1 MLDMA
6 FQYDCIKKEWVRCG
20 SRVYVRGEIEKL
32 PHALV
37 VQYELQNKN
46 HEIFIS
52 PQQYVFCR
60 KHRRTEKITEIRRN
74 YVVSAD
80 GCAFEG
86 LIAGCVLHLAG
97 WGYPPT
103 EYVPFRWRI
112 FQNHPGAPINIAG
125 DVAEVHYDRA
135 AVLMH
140 WLNCGISI
148 HPAKPVFLTTKIR
161 DLVEEDWTKG
171 TNVEIPDIVLDAAME
186 ALRESTRVVFGI
198 KPSMLSQ
205 MKGRAKLLAYAER
218 PFDIN
223 IVFLKHFLRDYI
235 GKNFDGVFPYECKDN
250 YRKVCQLLDINPPKS
265 LRKAYSFN
273 PYAIVWYMLFQQWG
287 VKDINLMQKFFYL
300 DRRVADNPLDML
312 YINKKTRQI
321 ERTGRNYWHNDE
333 TDWQGMN
340 RLCAWML
347 SQNGEKKFLRWLYQ
361 ISTGEELERWQWD
374 IVRSFYQYENA
385 LSEDLKR
392 ILAHDG
398 LTQYVHDQISW
409 EVTAYSNGL
418 KDVHVPYEPHV
429 LAYECVINGYEF
441 RLVHDTRILR
451 HAGLTLQNCVATYR
465 EAVINHRSI
474 IVVVWHE
481 GHYVACIELQ
491 RETDIVQ
498 ALGVKNQRLIGEVL
512 LVCRFWAKQNKLNFA
527 TDHLDLRGESQ
538 RDMELSDVEEITIE
552 PMQYH
557 KTMDEMNAA
566 ELLALP
572 EADICPDY
580 FKFLGLRLLKE
591 FKHNLSAPPWIQFQ
605 DEQAYLTY
613 VFPQG
618 QRIYDAAFNGNTV
631 AQRVLGMMYCS
642 GRAFHRDTEK
652 ALEWFSKAA
661 ESGDECA
668 RWEMEKLKKYIGGDM
683 TEKDFK
689 LLWGLYR
696 IRQMGQEEGYPA

>member
-20 SRVYVRGEIEKL
+20 SRAYIRDEIEKL
-32 PHALV
+32 PHALI

-46 HEIFIS
+46 QGIFIS

-60 KHRRTEKITEIRRN
+60 KHRRTEKITEVCRN

-80 GCAFEG
+80 GCVFEG
-86 LIAGCVLHLAG
+86 LIAGCILHLAG
-97 WGYPPT
+97 WGTPPT

-112 FQNHPGAPINIAG
+112 FQNNPGAPINIAG
-125 DVAEVHYDRA
+125 DVAEVHYDRE

-161 DLVEEDWTKG
+161 DLVQGDWTKG
-171 TNVEIPDIVLDAAME
+171 TNMEIPDIVLDVAME

-223 IVFLKHFLRDYI
+223 IVFLKHFLHDYI

-250 YRKVCQLLDINPPKS
+250 YRKVCQLLAINPPKS

-300 DRRVADNPLDML
+300 DKRVADNPLDML
-312 YINKKTRQI
+312 YINKKTGQI
-321 ERTGRNYWHNDE
+321 ERTGQHYWHNDE
-333 TDWQGMN
+333 TDWQAMD

-347 SQNGEKKFLRWLYQ
+347 SQTGERKFLRWLYQ

-374 IVRSFYQYENA
+374 IVRSFYQYENT

-398 LTQYVHDQISW
+398 LTQYIHDQISW

-418 KDVHVPYEPHV
+418 KDVHIPYEPHV
-429 LAYECVINGYEF
+429 LAYECIVNGYEF

-465 EAVINHRSI
+465 EAVIDHRSI

-491 RETDIVQ
+491 REKDIVQ
-498 ALGVKNQRLIGEVL
+498 ALGAKNQRLFGEVL
-512 LVCRFWAKQNKLNFA
+512 LVCRYWAKKNKLNFA

-552 PMQYH
+552 PVEYQ

-580 FKFLGLRLLKE
+580 FKFLGMRLLKE
-591 FKHNLSAPPWIQFQ
+591 FKRNIAAPPWMHFQ

-613 VFPQG
+613 VFPEG
-618 QRIYDAAFNGNTV
+618 QRIYDAAFDGNTV
-631 AQRVLGMMYCS
+631 AQRVLGMMYCCGS
-642 GRAFHRDTEK
+642 AFHRDTEK
-652 ALEWFSKAA
+652 ALGWFSKAA
-661 ESGDECA
+661 ENGDECA

-689 LLWGLYR
+689 LLWGIYR